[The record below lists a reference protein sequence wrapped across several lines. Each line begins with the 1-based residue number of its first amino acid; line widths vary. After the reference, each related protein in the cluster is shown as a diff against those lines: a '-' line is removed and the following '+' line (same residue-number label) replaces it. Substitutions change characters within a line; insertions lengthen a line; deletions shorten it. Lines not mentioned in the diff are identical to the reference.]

1 VIYCLSTLGSASIEE
16 VAAASS
22 GHLWFQLYVLK
33 DRGVTA
39 ELVARATS
47 CGYGAVVVTVD
58 SPVPGRRWRDIRNG
72 FALPENIEYRNL
84 GGVLARSASSSVGG
98 SVLAKAFAQMM
109 DATLSWK
116 DLEWLVGISPLPVL
130 VKGLVRSDD
139 AVRAVSGGA
148 AGIIVSNHGGRQL
161 DSAIA
166 PLDALPEVV
175 QAVASSVPVLM
186 DGGVRRG
193 TDVLKAIALGA
204 KAVLIGRP
212 LVWALA
218 VGGEEGVTQLLRL
231 LRDEITTSM
240 TLLGVDSVSGLT
252 SDLVSARLTPVATA

>member
-1 VIYCLSTLGSASIEE
+1 
-16 VAAASS
+16 
-22 GHLWFQLYVLK
+22 
-33 DRGVTA
+33 
-39 ELVARATS
+39 
-47 CGYGAVVVTVD
+47 
-58 SPVPGRRWRDIRNG
+58 
-72 FALPENIEYRNL
+72 
-84 GGVLARSASSSVGG
+84 
-98 SVLAKAFAQMM
+98 
-109 DATLSWK
+109 
-116 DLEWLVGISPLPVL
+116 

-139 AVRAVSGGA
+139 AVRAVSSGA

-166 PLDALPEVV
+166 TLDALPEVV

>member
-1 VIYCLSTLGSASIEE
+1 
-16 VAAASS
+16 
-22 GHLWFQLYVLK
+22 
-33 DRGVTA
+33 
-39 ELVARATS
+39 
-47 CGYGAVVVTVD
+47 
-58 SPVPGRRWRDIRNG
+58 
-72 FALPENIEYRNL
+72 
-84 GGVLARSASSSVGG
+84 
-98 SVLAKAFAQMM
+98 
-109 DATLSWK
+109 
-116 DLEWLVGISPLPVL
+116 